1 MGVKITNMYRSIY
14 GLPNGI
20 QMTDEGLMVA
30 CQVTDRVSL
39 TKIDEP
45 DRFGST
51 YLLREVST
59 EASNTSGLSAGG
71 GAIWLGANGPG
82 ASRRGPRP
90 TDAPAGEVVKSDPL
104 TGKTLDRWKLPVP
117 GGTHG
122 LDYDNFED
130 DVIWVTSTGNQTLLK
145 MKISDWST
153 LKTID
158 LPYTRPHGV
167 ARVEDG
173 VWVVHT
179 SDRVVVKFDVET
191 GEEIARF
198 EVPEPNP
205 EPHGLSLYEDGFIYC
220 DAVSG
225 ISPKLKPR
233 SEDELYANDST
244 HGITGLR
251 RGNLQGDRQLAGGP
265 MQSGD

>member
-1 MGVKITNMYRSIY
+1 MSVKITNLFRSIY

-20 QMTDEGLMVA
+20 QVTDEGLMVA

-39 TKIDEP
+39 TKFGEP

-51 YLLREVST
+51 FLIREVAT

-90 TDAPAGEVVKSDPL
+90 TDAVAGEVVKADPA
-104 TGKTLDRWKLPVP
+104 TGKTLQRWKLPVE

-130 DVIWVTSTGNQTLLK
+130 DVLWVTSTGNQTLLK
-145 MKISDWST
+145 MRISDWTT

-158 LPYTRPHGV
+158 LPHTRPHGV

-179 SDRVVVKFDVET
+179 SDRVVVKFDVDT
-191 GEEIARF
+191 GQEMTRF
-198 EVPEPNP
+198 EVPEPHP
-205 EPHGLSLYEDGFIYC
+205 EPHGLSLFEDGMIYC

-225 ISPKLKPR
+225 HIAKI
-233 SEDELYANDST
+233 ET
-244 HGITGLR
+244 
-251 RGNLQGDRQLAGGP
+251 QV
-265 MQSGD
+265 

>member
-1 MGVKITNMYRSIY
+1 
-14 GLPNGI
+14 
-20 QMTDEGLMVA
+20 MVA

-145 MKISDWST
+145 MKISDWVHAQDDRSA
-153 LKTID
+153 
-158 LPYTRPHGV
+158 PHAT
-167 ARVEDG
+167 ARCCKGRGWRVGRAHLRSRRGQVRRGYGRRDG
-173 VWVVHT
+173 T
-179 SDRVVVKFDVET
+179 FRCPGT
-191 GEEIARF
+191 TPRAARYF
-198 EVPEPNP
+198 PLRGWL
-205 EPHGLSLYEDGFIYC
+205 HL
-220 DAVSG
+220 
-225 ISPKLKPR
+225 
-233 SEDELYANDST
+233 
-244 HGITGLR
+244 LR
-251 RGNLQGDRQLAGGP
+251 RRFRAYRQN
-265 MQSGD
+265 